1 MAGRGPPKKPTILK
15 VIAGNPGKQ
24 PLPKNEP
31 KPEALDSL
39 AVPSGLKG
47 TVARA
52 AWKRVAPKLRRMQVL
67 SEADVDALMLYCRE
81 CQVYADAEKI
91 IRRAGITMETEQG
104 LKKHPAVTVLH
115 EAATHMRNLMACF
128 GMTPSSRA
136 SVDKLEER
144 APGSAW
150 DDFERTG

>member
-1 MAGRGPPKKPTILK
+1 MPGRGPPKKPTILK
-15 VIAGNPGKQ
+15 VIAGNPGNK

-39 AVPSGLKG
+39 AIPAVLKG
-47 TVARA
+47 ADARA
-52 AWKRVAPKLRRMQVL
+52 AWKRVAPKLKRMHVL

-91 IRRAGITMETEQG
+91 VRAEGVVMPTDQG
-104 LKKHPAVTVLH
+104 LKKHPAVTVMH
-115 EAATHMRNLMACF
+115 EAATHMRNLMQSF
-128 GMTPSSRA
+128 GMTPASRA
-136 SVDKLEER
+136 SVEKLEER

>member
-1 MAGRGPPKKPTILK
+1 MPRPRKPTVVRLLQGGRNK
-15 VIAGNPGKQ
+15 QRLNPD
-24 PLPKNEP
+24 EP
-31 KPEALDSL
+31 KPAGKAIAPTWLSPEALLHWNRL
-39 AVPSGLKG
+39 APILE
-47 TVARA
+47 RM
-52 AWKRVAPKLRRMQVL
+52 RVLT
-67 SEADVDALMLYCRE
+67 EADVDALMLYCRE
-81 CQVYADAEKI
+81 CQVYSDAEKM
-91 IRRAGITMETEQG
+91 IRRDGITMETEQG

-115 EAATHMRNLMACF
+115 EAATHMRNLMASF

>member
-1 MAGRGPPKKPTILK
+1 MTGKGPPKKPTILK
-15 VIAGNPGKQ
+15 VIAGNPGKK

-39 AVPSGLKG
+39 AVPAELKG

-81 CQVYADAEKI
+81 CQVYSDAEKT
-91 IRRAGITMETEQG
+91 IRREGITMETAQG

-115 EAATHMRNLMACF
+115 EAATHMRNLMASF

>member
-15 VIAGNPGKQ
+15 VIAGNPGKY

-31 KPEALDSL
+31 KPAALDSL
-39 AVPSGLKG
+39 AVPRGLRG
-47 TVARA
+47 PVARA

-67 SEADVDALMLYCRE
+67 SDADTDALLLYCRE
-81 CQVYADAEKI
+81 CQVYSDAEKM
-91 IRRAGITMETEQG
+91 IRDEGITITTEQG

-115 EAATHMRNLMACF
+115 EAATHMRNLMASF
-128 GMTPSSRA
+128 GMTPASRA

-150 DDFERTG
+150 DEFERTA